1 MDTPNLCQMHWRAR
15 CENMACSAPSF
26 RVTGKGNATA
36 ELTQAGSVLVLCHS
50 TTCWGSPSYCHGKT
64 QPEKS
69 HLRADPVPWE
79 RSPGAWIRNTGPPV
93 WVWGD
98 LRGNLS
104 AQGWR
109 HPCTH
114 TCAHCYYHWGETR
127 TQQLWSLHVEMPQHP
142 LLGTAGACHS
152 KATCICT
159 ACPRASV
166 CPMPAKALQGQS
178 WAIRAQSPKMPF
190 LRDGGEQRK
199 AFPLKKKKENFSL
212 SFYHF
217 VTYCQKKAQISP
229 YEKARHR
236 KCHISIIINAVALL
250 SLPSELLHHYRTHLI
265 MGWGSRHIRKHHF
278 YRLDLISFSQ
288 ALLYNTSQLLFKSF
302 QK

>member
-1 MDTPNLCQMHWRAR
+1 MPQQNSPRLDLSSCCATPQLA
-15 CENMACSAPSF
+15 EAAPATAMEKHSQK
-26 RVTGKGNATA
+26 RVTW
-36 ELTQAGSVLVLCHS
+36 EQIL
-50 TTCWGSPSYCHGKT
+50 SP
-64 QPEKS
+64 
-69 HLRADPVPWE
+69 E
-79 RSPGAWIRNTGPPV
+79 RGHQGPGLGTLGLLSESRT
-93 WVWGD
+93 D
-98 LRGNLS
+98 LWGNLS
-104 AQGWR
+104 ARGWR

-178 WAIRAQSPKMPF
+178 WAIRTQSPKMPF
-190 LRDGGEQRK
+190 LRGGGEQRK

-217 VTYCQKKAQISP
+217 VTYCQKEAQISP

-250 SLPSELLHHYRTHLI
+250 SLSSELLHHYRTHLI

-302 QK
+302 